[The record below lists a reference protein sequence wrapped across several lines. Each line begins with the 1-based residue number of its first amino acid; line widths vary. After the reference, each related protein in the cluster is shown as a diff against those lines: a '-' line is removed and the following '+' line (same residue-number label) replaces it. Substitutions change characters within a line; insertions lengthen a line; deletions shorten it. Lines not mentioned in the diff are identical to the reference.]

1 MFSYILLFPK
11 FAPGWRQDTQ
21 VLLLK
26 GAWDPSTVTS
36 GCYCSFLAS
45 SAMAFRC
52 LVVLLFW
59 YQLLKSWTMSVI
71 KSLRSVLS
79 VGLVGQD
86 LGLSFDLIPTQD
98 FLAIKTLLIIQIY
111 SLSGLWLRQHAP
123 QQSLQGWPHPLPL
136 VALWKVQ
143 HPTLHFSLPHRLH
156 WVHLHSFHITWEPR
170 VSGGLLSAYS
180 RSTGCL
186 CRFIEHGSLLLRL
199 GENTMFV
206 QFHVGH
212 FNNILELEEYT
223 SEGNGCSSFWTDY
236 FKFIWQY

>member
-1 MFSYILLFPK
+1 MCLSQCSIFQMFSYILLFPK

-45 SAMAFRC
+45 SAMAFGC

-59 YQLLKSWTMSVI
+59 NQLLKSWTMSVI

-98 FLAIKTLLIIQIY
+98 FLAID
-111 SLSGLWLRQHAP
+111 S
-123 QQSLQGWPHPLPL
+123 
-136 VALWKVQ
+136 
-143 HPTLHFSLPHRLH
+143 
-156 WVHLHSFHITWEPR
+156 
-170 VSGGLLSAYS
+170 
-180 RSTGCL
+180 
-186 CRFIEHGSLLLRL
+186 
-199 GENTMFV
+199 
-206 QFHVGH
+206 
-212 FNNILELEEYT
+212 FNNSNTFSFRALVEAACTPTIPAGVTPSLAFGCFMKGPT
-223 SEGNGCSSFWTDY
+223 SYSSLFSTPQVTLGTSAFFPHY
-236 FKFIWQY
+236 LGAKGLRRSPLCLLMVYRMSV